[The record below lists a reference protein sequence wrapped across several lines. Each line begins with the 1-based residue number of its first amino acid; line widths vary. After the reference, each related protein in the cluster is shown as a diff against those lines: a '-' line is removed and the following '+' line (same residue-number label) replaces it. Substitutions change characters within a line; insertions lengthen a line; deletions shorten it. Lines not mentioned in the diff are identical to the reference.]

1 MILYLLDRWAEVMV
15 ILVKEWPKRV
25 RRRETSLWAIRGWRI
40 KLVILLMTFSSQQ

>member
-15 ILVKEWPKRV
+15 SLVKEWPKRV
-25 RRRETSLWAIRGWRI
+25 RRRETSLWVIRGWRK